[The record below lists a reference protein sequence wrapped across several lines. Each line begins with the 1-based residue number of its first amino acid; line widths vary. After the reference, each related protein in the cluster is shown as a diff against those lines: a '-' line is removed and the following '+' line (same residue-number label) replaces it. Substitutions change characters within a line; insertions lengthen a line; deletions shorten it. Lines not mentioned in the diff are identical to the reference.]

1 MHLVLGVV
9 EKMCLAA
16 VLLGNALCIA
26 MAPFNATSLIL
37 CSFTEQAVSSQ
48 HPERSVL
55 RTFFNFCSVMR
66 NLPCSHS
73 TSGVYCT
80 AGTACAVC
88 NGLVVSGLR
97 EIYSTEGKSDKMVWR
112 DTFICLSEVS
122 VVQEIKHAGLHTGY
136 ISK

>member
-1 MHLVLGVV
+1 MRLVLGVV

-97 EIYSTEGKSDKMVWR
+97 EIYSTGVVVLVHRGK
-112 DTFICLSEVS
+112 E
-122 VVQEIKHAGLHTGY
+122 
-136 ISK
+136 